1 MEIFHG
7 EVCGG
12 ANFPSLVRLSLESAG
27 EKSRWMES
35 SKSLGE
41 QHTNLTGDALA
52 SAGDTK

>member
-1 MEIFHG
+1 MFHG
-7 EVCGG
+7 EGGGG